1 MVEAAR
7 RPPSRVEAVAVTG
20 SAGGSRIRQ
29 EGRRDDERRP
39 AERRGFVDALRA
51 VAWAFFGVRKRRSF
65 ERDVHLNPLHV
76 VLVGLLLA
84 AVFVAV
90 LVTLARLAA
99 G

>member
-1 MVEAAR
+1 MSQLR
-7 RPPSRVEAVAVTG
+7 AVAVAG
-20 SAGGSRIRQ
+20 SAGGGTIRREQ
-29 EGRRDDERRP
+29 GPNGKTRP
-39 AERRGFVDALRA
+39 AGLVDALRA

-84 AVFVAV
+84 AVFV
-90 LVTLARLAA
+90 VTLVVLARFAA

>member
-1 MVEAAR
+1 
-7 RPPSRVEAVAVTG
+7 VEAVAVTG
-20 SAGGSRIRQ
+20 SARGSGIRQ
-29 EGRRDDERRP
+29 EREGRRDDEQRP
-39 AERRGFVDALRA
+39 TQRRGFVDALRA